1 MDHPKL
7 IKKNIYTRKNKKKM
21 LRKNSKSRKNNKC
34 NVCGKRIKH
43 GG

>member
-7 IKKNIYTRKNKKKM
+7 IKKNIYTRKNKKM